1 MVHGNESIS
10 QVQRFSQRFL
20 LQRTQDGALK
30 QVLGITKLPILL
42 DGILVDLDRD
52 SLLSQIYHE
61 QRSL

>member
-10 QVQRFSQRFL
+10 QAQQFSQRFL

-30 QVLGITKLPILL
+30 LVLGIPKLPILL
-42 DGILVDLDRD
+42 DGTLVDLGLD

-61 QRSL
+61 RRSL